1 MLVVTGSKGFIGS
14 NLVKQIKEK
23 YANEVVE
30 IDIDNK
36 EEIFDLDW
44 SEIKHIFHMGAISST
59 TEKDVRKFYEY
70 NVDYTIRLLEK
81 CIEHSVAISYASSA
95 SVYGNLRGGI
105 NPLNQYALSKTTVD
119 MWVEDHNAEFTN
131 FVRGY
136 RFFNVYGEGEDHKG
150 DQASPIHKFVKQAKE
165 TGKIEIFDEDG
176 DGCRDFVWV
185 GDVCRI
191 LVDDERD
198 SGIYDLGTC
207 NPLHFSEVAEMVAE
221 KFDAEVVK
229 IPFPE
234 HLQNKYQYHTCADET
249 DARNKWVKDYI
260 NEL

>member
-1 MLVVTGSKGFIGS
+1 
-14 NLVKQIKEK
+14 
-23 YANEVVE
+23 
-30 IDIDNK
+30 
-36 EEIFDLDW
+36 
-44 SEIKHIFHMGAISST
+44 MGAISST
-59 TEKDVRKFYEY
+59 TEKDVRRFYEY

-105 NPLNQYALSKTTVD
+105 NPLNQYALSKATVD
-119 MWVEDHNAEFTN
+119 MWVEDHSTEFTN

-165 TGKIEIFDEDG
+165 AGKIEIFDEDG
-176 DGCRDFVWV
+176 DGCRDFIWV

-207 NPLHFSEVAEMVAE
+207 NPLLFSEVAEMVAE
-221 KFDAEVVK
+221 KFDAEVVQ

-234 HLQNKYQYHTCADET
+234 HLQNKYQYHTCADQT

-260 NEL
+260 DGL